1 MEKLP
6 FAPTS
11 NNRTPLSF
19 RSGRLFPPSHPFM
32 SHCFSHW
39 PRWCQYAWWA
49 VSLGSFCWLLLSFF
63 YAAMMALLYSSMHT
77 KHFWTFS
84 HLNRKRLIW
93 KTIQKI
99 FLRFWGT
106 YLTTFPPRKRSK
118 RRDKRSS
125 ILVRIKTYLKL
136 HGMKKH
142 HTCTH
147 VLPSFPA
154 LWDQSRYRFSWHR
167 WDQHV
172 GPPAPSDLPAKPP
185 PVWRWV
191 RSYRSAVNH
200 NSLRLLGHAPVSS
213 TIWSRFR
220 WLLNTRSFIFYLKW
234 HLYFTRTLFIPDRN
248 LASTRWVQVSLGI
261 LQDFLSKYQNSVK
274 AAKSA
279 FMSSIISNNSHKPW
293 GSF

>member
-1 MEKLP
+1 MCTYEPLFYLSKMSVMEKLP

-106 YLTTFPPRKRSK
+106 YLTT
-118 RRDKRSS
+118 
-125 ILVRIKTYLKL
+125 
-136 HGMKKH
+136 
-142 HTCTH
+142 
-147 VLPSFPA
+147 
-154 LWDQSRYRFSWHR
+154 
-167 WDQHV
+167 
-172 GPPAPSDLPAKPP
+172 
-185 PVWRWV
+185 
-191 RSYRSAVNH
+191 
-200 NSLRLLGHAPVSS
+200 
-213 TIWSRFR
+213 
-220 WLLNTRSFIFYLKW
+220 
-234 HLYFTRTLFIPDRN
+234 RTLFIPDRN